1 MVLPVRGEEHVAEVR
16 VLLPAAIGDGVGGD
30 VLVAEEPPPVPGDA
44 HRQHLPP
51 LPVDVPQ
58 HRRGGEER
66 DLVRAGDAAEE
77 DGHLGFV
84 HRPNAPFLSF
94 VTDTVYYTIH
104 GGYSQGGP
112 GAWEWPQS
120 AVKGNQ
126 QEQRG
131 FPLWDGE
138 GDSCIWQYQNDYKR
152 LQRLL
157 LPHKEFPAFEGNTC
171 FFLQE
176 QGYNGADQR

>member
-1 MVLPVRGEEHVAEVR
+1 MSFCLPKDTRGTTQLAPGTPPAPLREAVTDLNRRALHRPGAPGRLPLCRKQETYSLGLPLCSRARGLFPSSLVR
-16 VLLPAAIGDGVGGD
+16 VSVLSVILYYLGGG
-30 VLVAEEPPPVPGDA
+30 LST
-44 HRQHLPP
+44 
-51 LPVDVPQ
+51 
-58 HRRGGEER
+58 GGC
-66 DLVRAGDAAEE
+66 G
-77 DGHLGFV
+77 
-84 HRPNAPFLSF
+84 
-94 VTDTVYYTIH
+94 
-104 GGYSQGGP
+104 
-112 GAWEWPQS
+112 WEWPQS

-157 LPHKEFPAFEGNTC
+157 LPHKEFPVFEGNTC